1 MSYDLSLH
9 NMLMV
14 EGHGQYL
21 WSYGS
26 LEVVWPITSVWG
38 LDSKMRNF

>member
-1 MSYDLSLH
+1 MSYDLSLN

-26 LEVVWPITSVWG
+26 LEVVSG
-38 LDSKMRNF
+38 L